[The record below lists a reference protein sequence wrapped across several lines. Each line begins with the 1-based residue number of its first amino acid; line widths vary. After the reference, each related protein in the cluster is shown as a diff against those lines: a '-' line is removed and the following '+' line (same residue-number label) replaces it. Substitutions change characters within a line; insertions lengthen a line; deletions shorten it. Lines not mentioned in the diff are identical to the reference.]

1 MSPLH
6 VRTAAQADLDD
17 LARSFGGHASTLGR
31 EEDGY
36 DGLSG
41 AVAEWL
47 GRGLQSLVQQF
58 ESARRLY
65 WDGREPRLRV
75 RFRTRLVVTR
85 VVSSLLENRLN

>member
-1 MSPLH
+1 MPPLH

-17 LARSFGGHASTLGR
+17 LGGRLGGHAATLGR

-47 GRGLQSLVQQF
+47 GRGLQSLVQQY
-58 ESARRLY
+58 E
-65 WDGREPRLRV
+65 
-75 RFRTRLVVTR
+75 
-85 VVSSLLENRLN
+85 ENRLSERCDLHEKRRD

>member
-17 LARSFGGHASTLGR
+17 LTRSFGGHASTLGR
-31 EEDGY
+31 QEDGY
-36 DGLSG
+36 DGVSG

-58 ESARRLY
+58 ESARRLSC
-65 WDGREPRLRV
+65 DRREPRLRAG
-75 RFRTRLVVTR
+75 F
-85 VVSSLLENRLN
+85 